1 MDYLPLKNV
10 TLSGGFWGAWQ
21 EVNRT
26 ATIPAIYHQLDTHGQ
41 LEALRTPWK
50 QGTPN
55 PPHIF
60 WDSDIAKWLEA
71 ACYSLTTHPDPALE
85 LQVNE
90 VVALLA
96 STQQADGYLNTH
108 FTQVEPENRWT
119 NERDQH
125 ELYCAGH
132 LIEAAVAHY
141 QATGERNFLDIMRRY
156 TDYIATIF
164 GPNPGQK
171 RGFPGHQEIE
181 LALFKL
187 YGATGE
193 KRYFDLARFFIEER
207 GRQPHYFD
215 LEAQARGEDPAKF
228 FFKNYEYNQAH
239 APLRE
244 QVRAVGHCV
253 RAMYFYSAAA
263 DLAAETGDPTLKQAL
278 EQLFRSVM
286 RQMYITGAL
295 GPSRFN
301 EGFTNDYDLP
311 NESAYAETCASI
323 GLFMWMQ
330 RMLRLDLD
338 GQYADVA
345 ERCLYNGILSGIS
358 LDGKSFFYEN
368 PLTLSRLREL
378 NYRPAHHRQPWFDC
392 ACCPP
397 NVSRLMASLGAF
409 VYARDEHDLI
419 IHHYMPGSASF
430 TIHNTPVTLV
440 QETAFPWQATTSIT
454 LIPARPTRF
463 GLKLR
468 IPGWC
473 RGYTLRVN
481 GSALEATPVKGY
493 LRLER
498 EWKEGDEVLLEM
510 EMAVRNVY
518 ADPHVTTN
526 LGRIALQRGPL
537 VYCFEE
543 VDNDGPLETLVL
555 PRSATLETRF
565 EPGLLGGIVTISGS
579 AMRVKQTMTG
589 FLPDLTGLY
598 GMHTPQH
605 SRVRFKAVPYY
616 AWDNR
621 TSGDMAVWMRESC
634 PDL

>member
-10 TLSGGFWGAWQ
+10 TISGGFWGAWQ

-26 ATIPAIYHQLDTHGQ
+26 ATIPAIFQQLNAAGQ
-41 LEALRTPWK
+41 IEALRMRWK
-50 QGTPN
+50 PGMPN

-60 WDSDIAKWLEA
+60 WDSDTAKWLEA
-71 ACYSLTTHPDPALE
+71 ASCSLATHPDQALE
-85 LQVNE
+85 AQVNE
-90 VVALLA
+90 VIALLA
-96 STQQADGYLNTH
+96 RAQQPDGYLNSH
-108 FTQVEPENRWT
+108 FTQVEPEKRWT
-119 NERDQH
+119 NERDNH

-141 QATGERNFLDIMRRY
+141 QATGVRSFLDIMRRY
-156 TDYIATIF
+156 ADYIATIF

-171 RGFPGHQEIE
+171 RGYPGHQEIE

-187 YGATGE
+187 YCATGE
-193 KRYFDLARFFIEER
+193 KRYFDLMSFFIEER
-207 GRQPHYFD
+207 GRQPHYYD
-215 LEAQARGEDPAKF
+215 LEARARGDDPAKYT
-228 FFKNYEYNQAH
+228 FKTYEYNQSH

-244 QVRAVGHCV
+244 QDKAVGHCV

-263 DLAAETGDPTLKQAL
+263 DLAAETGDPSLKIAL
-278 EQLFRSVM
+278 EQLYRSVM

-295 GPSRFN
+295 GPNRLN

-323 GLFMWMQ
+323 GLFLWMQ

-345 ERCLYNGILSGIS
+345 ERCLYNGILSGLS
-358 LDGKSFFYEN
+358 LDGKRFFYEN
-368 PLTLSRLREL
+368 PLTVSRLREL
-378 NYRPAHHRQPWFDC
+378 IYRPVHHRQAWFEC

-397 NVSRLMASLGAF
+397 NVSRLLASMGAF
-409 VYARDEHDLI
+409 VYAQDEYDVI
-419 IHHYMPGSASF
+419 VHHYMSGSARF
-430 TIHNTPVTLV
+430 TIQNTPVTLL
-440 QETAFPWQATTSIT
+440 QETAFPWQATVRIT
-454 LIPARPTRF
+454 LIPAKPTRF

-473 RGYTLRVN
+473 HGYTLHVN
-481 GSALEATPVKGY
+481 STSLEATPVKGY

-518 ADPHVTTN
+518 ADPHVTAD

-543 VDNDGPLETLVL
+543 MDNDGPLETLVL
-555 PRSATLETRF
+555 PRSATMETRF
-565 EPGLLGGIVTISGS
+565 EPDLLGGIVTISGS
-579 AMRVKQTMTG
+579 ALRVKQTMTG
-589 FLPDLTGLY
+589 FLPDLAGLY
-598 GMHTPQH
+598 GMHTPQAN
-605 SRVRFKAVPYY
+605 RVRFKAVPYY

-621 TSGDMAVWMRESC
+621 TSGDMAVWMRESN
-634 PDL
+634 PYV